1 LHPPHVPIL
10 PSFPTVRQGEE
21 DTSLFTFL
29 SPAVV
34 AAKSDLTK
42 ASSSSFDGV
51 GDIGKN
57 PFLPG
62 LLVLL
67 NNLDWSRSAD
77 VPMVVSAQI
86 PGQRDAP
93 VVHRISVHSRVFSC
107 GVQVKLVDVI
117 HHLKIDFVSILSLI
131 APEFKRS
138 VE

>member
-1 LHPPHVPIL
+1 MFVVTSL
-10 PSFPTVRQGEE
+10 FAQDWVRQGEE
-21 DTSLFTFL
+21 DTSLFTFFFI
-29 SPAVV
+29 PVVV
-34 AAKSDLTK
+34 AAKSDFTK

-51 GDIGKN
+51 SDIGIK